1 MSASPAPSLT
11 RRLWRISVRLW
22 VAQAV
27 VLCLAAGTMR
37 FVQGWLYVALQV
49 ATMTAGNLFL
59 MHNDP
64 ALLERRLTIEETGET
79 EEQQRRI
86 IAMLR
91 MLALAILVVAGLDHR
106 FGWSAVP
113 PAVVAAAS
121 VVYCV
126 GAAVII
132 LVFRENT
139 FASSIIE
146 VAADQRIVSTGPYRL
161 VRHPMYSGTLL
172 LGLAAPLVLGSYVAA
187 LTIVPT
193 IVLLGARILHEER
206 FLSERLEGYA
216 AYLQRTRA
224 RLVPGVW

>member
-1 MSASPAPSLT
+1 MGPSPAPSLS
-11 RRLWRISVRLW
+11 RRLWRVSVRLW
-22 VAQAV
+22 VVQAV
-27 VLCLAAGTMR
+27 VLFLCAGTAR
-37 FVQGWLYVALQV
+37 FVEGWLFVALQV

-59 MHNDP
+59 LRNDP

-79 EEQQRRI
+79 EAPQRRI

-91 MLALAILVVAGLDHR
+91 ILGLAILVVAGLDHR
-106 FGWSAVP
+106 FGWSSVP
-113 PAVVAAAS
+113 PLVVAAAS
-121 VVYCV
+121 LVQCA

-139 FASSIIE
+139 FGSSIIE
-146 VAADQRIVSTGPYRL
+146 VAANQRVVSTGPYRL

-172 LGLAAPLVLGSYVAA
+172 LGVAAPLVMGSYVAA
-187 LTIVPT
+187 LAIVPT
-193 IVLLGARILHEER
+193 IVLLAARILHEER

-216 AYLQRTRA
+216 AYLKQTRA